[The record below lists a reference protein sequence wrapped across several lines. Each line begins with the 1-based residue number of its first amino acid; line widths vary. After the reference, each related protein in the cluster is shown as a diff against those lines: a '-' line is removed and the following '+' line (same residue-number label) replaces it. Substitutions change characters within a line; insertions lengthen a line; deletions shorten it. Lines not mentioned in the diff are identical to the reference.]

1 MFVGVNLKN
10 HYNGQLKNHV
20 GVLLALAV
28 VAFYFLNKKTHLL
41 FKNILAYIS
50 VCFLQALFQGLN
62 ASN

>member
-28 VAFYFLNKKTHLL
+28 VAFNFLNKKTHLL
-41 FKNILAYIS
+41 FKIRTFLPTS
-50 VCFLQALFQGLN
+50 VSVFSKYFFKD
-62 ASN
+62 